1 MARSS
6 SRDCRRRSASSAGGK
21 TCARRA
27 RNFSPVT
34 ASGRERCRGAACC
47 ALHYPLHSGA
57 FGTRDRAV
65 RAAAAAAAAAVA
77 VLLAGCMPPPGGRA
91 MGGPVSEPSAPRYI
105 NPGTLAALDG
115 FTHSVKVGLTIYVS
129 GELALDSTGQLVG
142 PGDLRAQARQAFA
155 NLAQV
160 LRIAGALP
168 SDVTKLSIYVVNYRP
183 EDFDL
188 IREAGAEFFPQ
199 RNPPAGLVLGV
210 QSLPKE
216 GLLIAVDATAVVRAM
231 FPERRPEGRYPR
243 D

>member
-1 MARSS
+1 VKIGMA
-6 SRDCRRRSASSAGGK
+6 
-21 TCARRA
+21 
-27 RNFSPVT
+27 VI
-34 ASGRERCRGAACC
+34 
-47 ALHYPLHSGA
+47 
-57 FGTRDRAV
+57 
-65 RAAAAAAAAAVA
+65 A
-77 VLLAGCMPPPGGRA
+77 VLLAGCIPPAGGRA
-91 MGGPVSEPSAPRYI
+91 MGGPVSEPGGPRYI

-115 FTHSVKVGLTIYVS
+115 FTHAVKVGLTIYVS
-129 GELALDSTGQLVG
+129 GEVALDSTGQLVG

-160 LRIAGALP
+160 LRIAGAVP

-183 EDFDL
+183 ADFDL

-216 GLLIAVDATAVVRAM
+216 GLLVAIDAIAVTRGL